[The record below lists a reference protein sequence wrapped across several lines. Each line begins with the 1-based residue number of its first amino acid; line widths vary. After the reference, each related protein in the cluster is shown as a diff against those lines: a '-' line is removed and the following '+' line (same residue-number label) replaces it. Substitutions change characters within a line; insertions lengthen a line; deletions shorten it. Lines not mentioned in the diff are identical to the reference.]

1 MADAFKDR
9 EKGFESKW
17 AHDEEMRFKVMARR
31 NKLLGLWAAEEMGL
45 AADGAKEYAMA
56 VVQADF
62 QEAGD
67 EDVFRKIRGDFD
79 AAKLAR
85 ADRAIRA
92 KMEELLAVAG
102 EQVMG
107 EAKR

>member
-31 NKLLGLWAAEEMGL
+31 NKLLGLWAAQEMGL
-45 AADGAKEYAMA
+45 ADDQAKEYAMA

-92 KMEELLAVAG
+92 KMEDLLAVAG

-107 EAKR
+107 EAKK

>member
-9 EKGFESKW
+9 QKGFEGKW

-31 NKLLGLWAAEEMGL
+31 NKLLGQWAAGEMGL
-45 AADGAKEYAMA
+45 SGEAAKEYAMA

-67 EDVFRKIRGDFD
+67 EDVFRKV
-79 AAKLAR
+79 R
-85 ADRAIRA
+85 ADLDASKSDAAIRA

-107 EAKR
+107 EAGK

>member
-1 MADAFKDR
+1 MTGSFEDR
-9 EKGFESKW
+9 EKAYEAKW

-31 NKLLGLWAAEEMGL
+31 NKLLGLWAAQEMGFG
-45 AADGAKEYAMA
+45 ADKAKEYAMS

-62 QEAGD
+62 QEAGS
-67 EDVFRKIRGDFD
+67 EDVFRKLRADFD

-85 ADRAIRA
+85 ADRVIRA
-92 KMEELLAVAG
+92 KMEELLEVAG

-107 EAKR
+107 EAKK

>member
-9 EKGFESKW
+9 QKGFEGKW

-31 NKLLGLWAAEEMGL
+31 NKLLGQWAAGEMGL
-45 AADGAKEYAMA
+45 AGDQAKEYAMA

-62 QEAGD
+62 EEAGD
-67 EDVFRKIRGDFD
+67 EDVFRKV
-79 AAKLAR
+79 R
-85 ADRAIRA
+85 ADLDASKSDAAIRA
-92 KMEELLAVAG
+92 KMEELLTVAG

-107 EAKR
+107 EARK